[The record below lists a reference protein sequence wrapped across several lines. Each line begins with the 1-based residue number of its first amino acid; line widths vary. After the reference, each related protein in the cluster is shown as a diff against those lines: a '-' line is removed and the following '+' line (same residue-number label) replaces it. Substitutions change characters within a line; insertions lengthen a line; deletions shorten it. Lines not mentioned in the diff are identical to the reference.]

1 MPSPLSAD
9 APGAAGPLAVASR
22 VFGALLVLVHVGLG
36 AWAAVGFAEMAFD
49 DLPWQRLSNPL
60 FGPAMLALQWSLLA
74 IAAATFVVGYLRP
87 WPALPWAMLVIYG
100 AMATTC
106 VYQTFFILT
115 DADRFRA
122 LAIECAEY
130 TLILLF
136 LFFAP
141 YARARFAR

>member
-1 MPSPLSAD
+1 
-9 APGAAGPLAVASR
+9 
-22 VFGALLVLVHVGLG
+22 
-36 AWAAVGFAEMAFD
+36 
-49 DLPWQRLSNPL
+49 
-60 FGPAMLALQWSLLA
+60 
-74 IAAATFVVGYLRP
+74 
-87 WPALPWAMLVIYG
+87 MLVIYG

-115 DADRFRA
+115 DPDRFRA

-136 LFFAP
+136 LFRAP